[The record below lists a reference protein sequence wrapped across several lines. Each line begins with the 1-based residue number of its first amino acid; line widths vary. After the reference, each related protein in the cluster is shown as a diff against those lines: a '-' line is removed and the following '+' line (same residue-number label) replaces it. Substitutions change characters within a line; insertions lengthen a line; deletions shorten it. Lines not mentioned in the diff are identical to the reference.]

1 MLQMRSRGVGA
12 SPRNFCPQCGTSTA
26 AGMRERGFGRPDGR
40 PVKELQRN
48 RGRVLMV
55 GAEILIVLGVMG
67 KFSWPGIPIHIGTHH
82 DQRRAPVTIGAEQLY
97 NAYQA
102 DPAGADSRF
111 GGREMV
117 VSGTFVRTVPDGYG
131 SIDMRLKTS
140 NPQAPLGVD
149 LDRVSVKEATKLE
162 PGQDV
167 TVGCPRVSQTRG
179 RTLAA
184 GLRDPA
190 AGGRRR
196 SPGCASRSPS
206 AACAL
211 RRGKGT
217 VADQAVAGPF
227 MFSSAASSAW
237 RSLPCSRLR
246 SRTCCS
252 LMPCLAAK

>member
-1 MLQMRSRGVGA
+1 MQCSKCGTEVSVLRE
-12 SPRNFCPQCGTSTA
+12 FCPQCGTSTA
-26 AGMRERGFGRPDGR
+26 AGMRERGFGAPGGR
-40 PVKELQRN
+40 PVDELQRN

-55 GAEILIVLGVMG
+55 GAGILIVLGVMG

-117 VSGTFVRTVPDGYG
+117 VSGAFVRTVPDGYG

-149 LDRVSVKEATKLE
+149 LDRVSVDGATKLE

-167 TVGCPRVSQTRG
+167 TVSCRRVSQTG
-179 RTLAA
+179 EEHWLQDCVIQPPADGSAA
-184 GLRDPA
+184 PA
-190 AGGRRR
+190 APPAP
-196 SPGCASRSPS
+196 SPPPPPSPTGQGNS
-206 AACAL
+206 
-211 RRGKGT
+211 G
-217 VADQAVAGPF
+217 
-227 MFSSAASSAW
+227 
-237 RSLPCSRLR
+237 
-246 SRTCCS
+246 
-252 LMPCLAAK
+252 

>member
-1 MLQMRSRGVGA
+1 MQCSKCGTEVSVLRE
-12 SPRNFCPQCGTSTA
+12 FCPQCGTSTA
-26 AGMRERGFGRPDGR
+26 AGMRERGFGAPGGR
-40 PVKELQRN
+40 PVDELQRN

-55 GAEILIVLGVMG
+55 GAGILIVLGVMG

-117 VSGTFVRTVPDGYG
+117 VSGAFVRTVPDGYG

-149 LDRVSVKEATKLE
+149 LDRVSVEEATKLE

-167 TVGCPRVSQTRG
+167 TVSCRRVSQTG
-179 RTLAA
+179 EEHWLQDCVIQPPADGSAA
-184 GLRDPA
+184 PA
-190 AGGRRR
+190 APPAP
-196 SPGCASRSPS
+196 SPPPPPSPTGQGNS
-206 AACAL
+206 
-211 RRGKGT
+211 G
-217 VADQAVAGPF
+217 
-227 MFSSAASSAW
+227 
-237 RSLPCSRLR
+237 
-246 SRTCCS
+246 
-252 LMPCLAAK
+252 